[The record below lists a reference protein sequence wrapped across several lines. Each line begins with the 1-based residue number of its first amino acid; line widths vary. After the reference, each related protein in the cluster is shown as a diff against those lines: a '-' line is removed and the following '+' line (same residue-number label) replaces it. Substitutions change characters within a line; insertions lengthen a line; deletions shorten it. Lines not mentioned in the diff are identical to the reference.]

1 MNQSEGENMKANGSE
16 FGEELLPALFEPED
30 LILTL
35 IDPKVMGNAEV
46 KGKVGE
52 G

>member
-1 MNQSEGENMKANGSE
+1 MNQSKSKSMKANSSE
-16 FGEELLPALFEPED
+16 FREELLSALFEPED